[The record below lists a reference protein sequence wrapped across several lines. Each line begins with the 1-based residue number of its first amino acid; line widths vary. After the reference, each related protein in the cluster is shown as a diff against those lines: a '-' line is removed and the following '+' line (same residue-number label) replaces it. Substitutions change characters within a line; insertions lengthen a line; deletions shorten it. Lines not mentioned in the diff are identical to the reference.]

1 MALQSKSEE
10 ITIVNEA
17 QETTASSANNFLRWL
32 LPFKKGVGMYAWILH
47 RLTGLG
53 ILAYLFLHLVTI
65 SSLTQGVEG
74 LFHEETYLYTAMI
87 FNFLKFGLAI
97 AIIYHGLNGFRVI
110 LIDFGVPVKYH
121 KPLFWIFLILGIIL
135 IAIAGYLIFTQ
146 IEDITRV
153 AA

>member
-1 MALQSKSEE
+1 MAAQSKAEE
-10 ITIVNEA
+10 IIVNEV
-17 QETTASSANNFLRWL
+17 QEETASSANNFLRWFV
-32 LPFKKGVGMYAWILH
+32 PFRKGVGMYAWLLH

-53 ILAYLFLHLVTI
+53 ILAYLFLHLFTI

-87 FNFLKFGLAI
+87 FNFLKFGLAV
-97 AIIYHGLNGFRVI
+97 AIIYHGLNGLRVI
-110 LIDFGVPVKYH
+110 LIDFRFPVRYH
-121 KPLFWIFLILGIIL
+121 KLLFWIFLVLGVIL